1 MHRRA
6 DVLLGQKELLAKLA
20 AGARGYDMYV
30 PTSHA
35 VQTLIRSGRLIPIDK
50 ARVPNLKNI
59 DPAYLDTP
67 FDPGHRFSAPYA
79 YGTTI
84 IGYNDEKAKALG
96 IPTTTWAVIFEPRY
110 LEKIKGRVTVLDSAG
125 GCSLPHSFISAIR
138 AMTSIR
144 GTEGSGCGHQ
154 EGEALLGRIQLI
166 VVHQGA
172 DGAIRTP
179 PPLRS
184 SDPRSGRTPRSF
196 LTRPSRRS
204 CFSRRS

>member
-35 VQTLIRSGRLIPIDK
+35 VQTLIRSGRLIPVDK

-96 IPTTTWAVIFEPRY
+96 LPTTTWAVIFEPRY

-125 GCSLPHSFISAIR
+125 ELFAAALVYLGYPGNDVDPRHWREAAAVIKR
-138 AMTSIR
+138 AKPYWAAFNSSSYIKELTGQSER
-144 GTEGSGCGHQ
+144 RRRC
-154 EGEALLGRIQLI
+154 
-166 VVHQGA
+166 VHQTRDPEG
-172 DGAIRTP
+172 P
-179 PPLRS
+179 PGLS
-184 SDPRSGRTPRSF
+184 
-196 LTRPSRRS
+196 
-204 CFSRRS
+204 

>member
-96 IPTTTWAVIFEPRY
+96 LPTTTWAVIFEPRY

-144 GTEGSGCGHQ
+144 GTGGK
-154 EGEALLGRIQLI
+154 R
-166 VVHQGA
+166 
-172 DGAIRTP
+172 
-179 PPLRS
+179 LRS
-184 SDPRSGRTPRSF
+184 SRGRSPTGPHSTHRRTSRS
-196 LTRPSRRS
+196 
-204 CFSRRS
+204 